1 MSRIA
6 RVVCR
11 GCAALAL
18 GGASL
23 SAQAVKSHS
32 SGFFVGLGL
41 EGTGISTKPS
51 GGAATIESGNG
62 GGLELGYGFSPRWA
76 LYGDVSGADV
86 NGEGDDSYLL
96 THVDLGA
103 RVHFRTGPN
112 RVVPFIQFGLA
123 GRNERE
129 DVGGHTVSAN
139 GAGVSLGAGL
149 HAHFTPTFAF
159 SASVIGVVGNFNN
172 SHVDNTSVSDAS
184 TSATSVRMH
193 LGLVWFPG
201 A

>member
-1 MSRIA
+1 
-6 RVVCR
+6 
-11 GCAALAL
+11 
-18 GGASL
+18 
-23 SAQAVKSHS
+23 VKSHS

-51 GGAATIESGNG
+51 GGSATIESGNG
-62 GGLELGYGFSPRWA
+62 GGLELGYGFGPRWA
-76 LYGDVSGADV
+76 LYGDASGAGV
-86 NGEGDDSYLL
+86 NGEGDDRFLL

-129 DVGGHTVSAN
+129 DVNDHTVSAT
-139 GAGVSLGAGL
+139 GGGISLGAGL
-149 HAHFTPTFAF
+149 QAHFTPTFAF
-159 SASVIGVVGNFNN
+159 SGSVIGVVGNFND
-172 SHVDNTSVSDAS
+172 SQVDNESGSDGS
-184 TSATSVRMH
+184 TSATSVRLH

>member
-1 MSRIA
+1 MPRIA

-18 GGASL
+18 SGASL

-51 GGAATIESGNG
+51 GRTATIESGNG
-62 GGLELGYGFSPRWA
+62 GGLELGYGFGPRWA
-76 LYGDVSGADV
+76 LYGDVSGAGV
-86 NGEGDDSYLL
+86 NGEGDDRYLL
-96 THVDLGA
+96 THVDVGA
-103 RVHFRTGPN
+103 RVHFRAGPN
-112 RVVPFIQFGLA
+112 RVVPFIQLGLA
-123 GRNERE
+123 GRDERE
-129 DVGGHTVSAN
+129 DVSGHTVSAN
-139 GAGVSLGAGL
+139 GGGVSLGAGL

-159 SASVIGVVGNFNN
+159 SGSIIGVVGNFNN
-172 SHVDNTSVSDAS
+172 SHIDNESVSDAS
-184 TSATSVRMH
+184 TSATSVRVH